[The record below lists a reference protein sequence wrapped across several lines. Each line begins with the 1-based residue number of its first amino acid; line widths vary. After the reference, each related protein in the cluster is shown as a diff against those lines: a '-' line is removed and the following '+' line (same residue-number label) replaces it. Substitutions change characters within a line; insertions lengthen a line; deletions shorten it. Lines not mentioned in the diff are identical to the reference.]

1 MKTRKFISVLLI
13 MLICAGLVFASGAQ
27 SLYSDFETAVQ
38 NGDVSGAIEAYNSL
52 NDQIAKEKENIQ
64 KDIEKAFDKQ
74 DRDLYRNAMNDL
86 RNLSTYSISREDT
99 DALLTAIV
107 NSDSSEAEEWAAWLY
122 ENSSYYHPVLT
133 FSTDISSDGYAQSY
147 RRSISV
153 APGSDV
159 TLPDSSSF
167 STNTTASG
175 VLTGWGLTPDE
186 VLYEAGETIKM
197 PYTDQTLYAVYKAQV
212 VFNDEYSGSNTVF
225 DDVKAGDVVEVP
237 SAPDQPDAIFEGWY
251 DSTSGQYLSPDE
263 SEYTVRGM
271 GASFQ
276 ALYIKAEATSIST
289 GHYDVSKLPPATQIP
304 LSFAIE
310 NTGSEDLRGVD
321 ISVSSESEYV
331 TLMNTNA
338 YIRNMKA
345 GKSYNLTGVKAVIS
359 SSCPSGTDIPVTVT
373 MTDSEG
379 NTFTSTFNLTSKS
392 TTAALK
398 GTGL

>member
-13 MLICAGLVFASGAQ
+13 MLICAGLIFASGAQ
-27 SLYSDFETAVQ
+27 SLYNDFETAVQ
-38 NGDVSGAIEAYNSL
+38 NGDVSGAIEAYDSL

-86 RNLSTYSISREDT
+86 RDLSTYSISREDT

-133 FSTDISSDGYAQSY
+133 FSTDISSAGYAQSY

-289 GHYDVSKLPPATQIP
+289 GH
-304 LSFAIE
+304 
-310 NTGSEDLRGVD
+310 
-321 ISVSSESEYV
+321 
-331 TLMNTNA
+331 
-338 YIRNMKA
+338 
-345 GKSYNLTGVKAVIS
+345 
-359 SSCPSGTDIPVTVT
+359 
-373 MTDSEG
+373 
-379 NTFTSTFNLTSKS
+379 
-392 TTAALK
+392 
-398 GTGL
+398 